1 MSSHC
6 TFYVDL
12 GDNPDA
18 PRLQP
23 GRNWDLLNLLLAG
36 SREPTD
42 HTRGFLVSDFV
53 ELAAEAHQIPAEDVA
68 SIAAAIV
75 NRSTD
80 DAVACFDT
88 VQLSDAGPYDADL
101 AAQDPEGYS
110 RELREQIED
119 LRRFLT
125 HAAAGGHGVIRV
137 IA

>member
-6 TFYVDL
+6 TCYVDL

-88 VQLSDAGPYDADL
+88 VQLSEEARMMPIW
-101 AAQDPEGYS
+101 QHKI
-110 RELREQIED
+110 RKVI
-119 LRRFLT
+119 
-125 HAAAGGHGVIRV
+125 HASCESKLKI
-137 IA
+137 